1 MTREIERRLEDLEGP
16 DPADLPT
23 VGLPTVFAI
32 IDEESDV
39 AAAWVDRER
48 QVMHVD
54 GEPHY
59 VPDVFLGAFD
69 EVPER

>member
-1 MTREIERRLEDLEGP
+1 MRDIKRRLDRLDTP
-16 DPADLPT
+16 RPADLPT

-39 AAAWVDRER
+39 AAEWVDRGR

-59 VPDVFLGAFD
+59 VPDVFLSAFN
-69 EVPER
+69 EVTER